1 MTPSTKAVTRLSS
14 AYARDRGMRPIAVT
28 ITGSLIELRLKGLR
42 SVETLD
48 VATLYYQA
56 VKARVNRERAEK
68 KAARKTRR
76 SA

>member
-1 MTPSTKAVTRLSS
+1 MTPSTKPVTRMSS

-68 KAARKTRR
+68 KAARKSRR
-76 SA
+76 SL